1 MRIYLVFDLINVNDT
16 LSLRVLNFAD
26 STKSGLPKFESHTF
40 QQMNRFLYWRSQGLI
55 QSVFDSGIPISG
67 SLTWACRNII
77 LSKTES
83 TIKRNPSFLSNQQ
96 HNVNIIT
103 RK

>member
-40 QQMNRFLYWRSQGLI
+40 QQMNVFLHWRGQGLI
-55 QSVFDSGIPISG
+55 QSVFDRGIPISG
-67 SLTWACRNII
+67 SLTWACPNII
-77 LSKTES
+77 LSKTE
-83 TIKRNPSFLSNQQ
+83 TIIKSNSSFYQIN
-96 HNVNIIT
+96 NIM
-103 RK
+103 

>member
-1 MRIYLVFDLINVNDT
+1 MRIYLVFDLINVNGT

-40 QQMNRFLYWRSQGLI
+40 QQMNRFLYWRRQGFI

-67 SLTWACRNII
+67 SLTWTCRNII

-83 TIKRNPSFLSNQQ
+83 TIKRNSSFLSNQQ

>member
-1 MRIYLVFDLINVNDT
+1 MRIYLVFDLINVNGT

-40 QQMNRFLYWRSQGLI
+40 QQMNKFLYWRSQGFI

-67 SLTWACRNII
+67 SLTWTCRNII

-83 TIKRNPSFLSNQQ
+83 TIKRNSSFLSNQQ

>member
-1 MRIYLVFDLINVNDT
+1 MRIYLVFDLINVNGT

-40 QQMNRFLYWRSQGLI
+40 QQMNRFLYWRSQGFT

-67 SLTWACRNII
+67 SLTWTCRNII

-83 TIKRNPSFLSNQQ
+83 TIKRNSSFLSNQQ